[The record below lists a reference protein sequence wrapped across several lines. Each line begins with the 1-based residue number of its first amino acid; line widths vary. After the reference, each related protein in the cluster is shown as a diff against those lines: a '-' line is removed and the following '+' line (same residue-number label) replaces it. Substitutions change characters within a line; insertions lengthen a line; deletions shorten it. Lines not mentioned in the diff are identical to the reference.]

1 MSSSSQTSKK
11 LSPIRIMQG
20 GIFDPN
26 AKTFDMPKPTEDANA
41 KAGKISA
48 FGDAVVTAVQYAQD
62 NIDFANNAKER
73 LLNFV
78 EQSDKLLLETKKEQL
93 STALQNVYLQNGG
106 NILKCEPEWKTV
118 LEAAKKDEDFA
129 RLQNTTSIENY
140 ANNVTNRYRFS
151 AIEAGVKKN
160 NDDYAKLSRLQIKGL
175 QNNLGIAYS
184 WMADA
189 DDNIKKNGFLLY
201 SEAVRDMN
209 ELFDRKLSDG
219 SPVFSD
225 VDKLTYAQE
234 NQNILGTCYARVNY
248 NRQPSFL
255 DKLKFIESIE
265 DGTLSVDAKKFF
277 AIPDEFIEDGAKAD
291 LGAFSFAD
299 IPLERR
305 EQIGKELKRQYKA
318 ELKHEA
324 EEAKKYLVQRVLSN
338 KASPAPSNLT
348 YRQSVKDY
356 YNGEFLANVMTTL
369 NAKDVPQ
376 KREKVLQMHR
386 DFVGKLKFIPSEMLD
401 FCFDAIVHP
410 DPTRVVLGCD
420 LADFLASERGDVKI
434 EDPQRLKDA
443 SVLLY
448 GSRLLKNG
456 TPMDVISELVR
467 GIYRAGKDLRDFR
480 TKEYERNEEIAEKL
494 SFENVNK
501 RLFGK
506 DKKDNPSKPSPQNI
520 EVQNAMLNDYKT
532 IVYGAYVKSGDFEIS
547 QKIADSVVKQ
557 KWGLT
562 NVNGAKELTAFPVE
576 SFWASDDFQE
586 DSVVRQINGYVSGLL
601 RRKYNFKE
609 LPKYYV
615 TFDETTVSEITNGQ
629 TPSYRLCLIDE
640 NDILHEHIYGNE
652 ERITLGN
659 VLPKELRATHPLFDT
674 ERTLLGCR
682 MFDAMA
688 ERSEYVRRIKT
699 QKEKYEKL
707 KVWEELNKKFEEQDA
722 KIHEEYQ
729 ELRRKLESKKTES
742 KK

>member
-1 MSSSSQTSKK
+1 MSSSSQTSRK
-11 LSPIRIMQG
+11 LSPVRVMHD

-41 KAGKISA
+41 KAGRVSA
-48 FGDAVVTAVQYAQD
+48 FGHAVETAVQYAQD

-73 LLNFV
+73 LLNLV
-78 EQSDKLLLETKKEQL
+78 EQSDKLILETKKEQL
-93 STALQNVYLQNGG
+93 STALQNVYIQNGG

-129 RLQNTTSIENY
+129 RLQNATSIENY
-140 ANNVTNRYRFS
+140 ANNVTNRYRIT
-151 AIEAGVKKN
+151 AIEEGIKKN
-160 NDDYAKLSRLQIKGL
+160 NNDYAKLSVLQLKGL
-175 QNNLGIAYS
+175 QNNLGIAYA

-189 DDNIKKNGFLLY
+189 DDGIKKNGFLLY

-209 ELFDRKLSDG
+209 ELLARTLPDG

-225 VDKLTYAQE
+225 VDKLTCVQE

-248 NRQPSFL
+248 NRQPSLL

-265 DGTLSVDAKKFF
+265 NGTLSVDVKKFF
-277 AIPDEFIEDGAKAD
+277 AIPDEFIKDGTEAE
-291 LGAFSFAD
+291 LGVFSFAD
-299 IPLERR
+299 MPFEKRDRL
-305 EQIGKELKRQYKA
+305 GKELRAKRK
-318 ELKHEA
+318 EEIKLTEK
-324 EEAKKYLVQRVLSN
+324 EAKTHLVQRVLSN
-338 KASPAPSNLT
+338 EVPPTPSNFT

-356 YNGEFLANVMTTL
+356 YNGEFFNNMMATL
-369 NAKDVPQ
+369 NAENVPQ

-420 LADFLASERGDVKI
+420 LADFLASEGGDVKI

-443 SVLLY
+443 SPLLY

-456 TPMDVISELVR
+456 TPPDVISELVR
-467 GIYRAGKDLRDFR
+467 GVDRAD
-480 TKEYERNEEIAEKL
+480 
-494 SFENVNK
+494 ENVKKQRIKKLHEDKEIKGKTTFESISK
-501 RLFGK
+501 RLFGT
-506 DKKDNPSKPSPQNI
+506 NFWGTPSEPPPENI
-520 EVQNAMLNDYKT
+520 EVQSAMLRDYME
-532 IVYGAYVKSGDFEIS
+532 IVTGAYVKSGDLEVS

-557 KWGLT
+557 KWGT
-562 NVNGAKELTAFPVE
+562 TEVNGSKELTAFPVE
-576 SFWASDDFQE
+576 SFWATNDFKK
-586 DSVVRQINGYVSGLL
+586 DSVIKAINGYVSGLF
-601 RRKYNFKE
+601 RRKYDFKK

-629 TPSYRLCLIDE
+629 TPSYRLCLID
-640 NDILHEHIYGNE
+640 DYGILHDHINGNE
-652 ERITLGN
+652 ERITLRN

-682 MFDAMA
+682 MFEAMA
-688 ERSEYVRRIKT
+688 ERSEYVKRIKT
-699 QKEKYEKL
+699 QKEEYKRL
-707 KVWEELNKKFEEQDA
+707 KEWEEFNKEHDERDA
-722 KIHEEYQ
+722 KIHEETE
-729 ELRRKLESKKTES
+729 ELRRKFEKK
-742 KK
+742 K

>member
-26 AKTFDMPKPTEDANA
+26 AKTFDMPKPTKDANA

-151 AIEAGVKKN
+151 AIEEGIKKN

-175 QNNLGIAYS
+175 QNNLEIAYS

-255 DKLKFIESIE
+255 YKLKFIESIK

-305 EQIGKELKRQYKA
+305 EQIGKNLERQYKA
-318 ELKHEA
+318 ELKHKA
-324 EEAKKYLVQRVLSN
+324 EEEKKYLVQSVLSN
-338 KASPAPSNLT
+338 KASPAPSNFT

-356 YNGEFLANVMTTL
+356 YNGEFFNNMMVTL
-369 NAKDVPQ
+369 NAENVPQ

-410 DPTRVVLGCD
+410 DPTRVVLGCE
-420 LADFLASERGDVKI
+420 LADLLASEGCDVKI
-434 EDPQRLKDA
+434 EDPQKLKDA
-443 SVLLY
+443 SPLLY

-456 TPMDVISELVR
+456 TPPDVISELVR
-467 GIYRAGKDLRDFR
+467 GVDRAD
-480 TKEYERNEEIAEKL
+480 
-494 SFENVNK
+494 ENVKKQRIKELHKDKEIKEKTTFKSISK
-501 RLFGK
+501 RLFGT
-506 DKKDNPSKPSPQNI
+506 NFWGTPSATLPQSI
-520 EVQNAMLNDYKT
+520 EVQSAMLRDYME
-532 IVYGAYVKSGDFEIS
+532 IVTGAYVKSGDLEVS

-557 KWGLT
+557 KWGT
-562 NVNGAKELTAFPVE
+562 TEVNGSKELTAFPVE
-576 SFWASDDFQE
+576 SFWATNDFKK
-586 DSVVRQINGYVSGLL
+586 DNVVKQINGYVSGLF
-601 RRKYNFKE
+601 RRKYDFKK

-629 TPSYRLCLIDE
+629 TPSYRLCLID
-640 NDILHEHIYGNE
+640 DYGMLHDHINGNE
-652 ERITLGN
+652 ERITLRN

-682 MFDAMA
+682 MFEAMA

-699 QKEKYEKL
+699 QREKYKKL
-707 KVWEELNKKFEEQDA
+707 KEREDLNKKLEEQDA

>member
-73 LLNFV
+73 LLNLV
-78 EQSDKLLLETKKEQL
+78 KQSDKLILETKKEQL
-93 STALQNVYLQNGG
+93 STALQNVYIQNGG

-151 AIEAGVKKN
+151 AIEAGINKN
-160 NDDYAKLSRLQIKGL
+160 NEDYAKLSRLQIKGL

-225 VDKLTYAQE
+225 VDKLAYAQE

-248 NRQPSFL
+248 NRQPSFF

-265 DGTLSVDAKKFF
+265 NGTLSVDAKRFF

-305 EQIGKELKRQYKA
+305 EQIGKDLKKKYKA
-318 ELKHEA
+318 EVKHEA
-324 EEAKKYLVQRVLSN
+324 EEAKKHLVQRVLSS

-369 NAKDVPQ
+369 NAEDVPQ

-410 DPTRVVLGCD
+410 DPMRVALGCD
-420 LADFLASERGDVKI
+420 LADLLASEGGDVKI

-443 SVLLY
+443 SPLLY
-448 GSRLLKNG
+448 GNRLLKNG
-456 TPMDVISELVR
+456 TPMDAISELGR
-467 GIYRAGKDLRDFR
+467 GVDR
-480 TKEYERNEEIAEKL
+480 TD
-494 SFENVNK
+494 ENVKKQRIKELHENKEIKEKTTFKSISK
-501 RLFGK
+501 RLFGT
-506 DKKDNPSKPSPQNI
+506 NFWGTPSKPDPQRI
-520 EVQNAMLNDYKT
+520 EVQSAMLRDYME
-532 IVYGAYVKSGDFEIS
+532 IVTGAYVKSGDLEVS

-562 NVNGAKELTAFPVE
+562 SVNGSKELTAFPVE
-576 SFWASDDFQE
+576 SFWASDDFKKG
-586 DSVVRQINGYVSGLL
+586 SVLSHINSYVSGLL
-601 RRKYNFKE
+601 RRKYNFKK

-640 NDILHEHIYGNE
+640 NDILHEYIYGNE

-674 ERTLLGCR
+674 ERTLLGCG
-682 MFDAMA
+682 MLDAMA

-699 QKEKYEKL
+699 QREKYKNL
-707 KVWEELNKKFEEQDA
+707 KAWEDLNKKIEEHDA
-722 KIHEEYQ
+722 KIHEGYQ
-729 ELRRKLESKKTES
+729 ELRRKLESKKTGS